1 MEDMLDIQYMLEALC
16 SMCVLL
22 RPWLFILGAD
32 SKGGYYVCVDRDGGG
47 GGGVVVGRSLGE
59 RMHRRYRIHN
69 ICWTPSRAGE

>member
-32 SKGGYYVCVDRDGGG
+32 LEGGYYVCEGWMGEAG
-47 GGGVVVGRSLGE
+47 EGVVVGRSLGE
-59 RMHRRYRIHN
+59 RMHRRYRIYN